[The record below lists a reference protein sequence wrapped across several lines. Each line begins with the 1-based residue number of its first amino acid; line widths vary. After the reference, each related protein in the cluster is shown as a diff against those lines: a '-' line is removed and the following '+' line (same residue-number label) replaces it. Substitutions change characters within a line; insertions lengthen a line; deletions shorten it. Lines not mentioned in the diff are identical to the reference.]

1 MGRYEAKAILTT
13 AMAILS
19 IGASSVTSQAATHQ
33 QISAAKAINAS
44 QQTSSFR
51 TDIEYDCNDKYG
63 SALIAALSSAQDTPA
78 QDFIHV
84 STSCDKAIS
93 DKVKAVKIARSKKPV
108 GSRSDMYGRLVIPSV
123 GIDVA
128 LIIASG
134 RDYCQAVTDASDSAA
149 IQIGPFLEASHVIS
163 DHNNQDFRT
172 LTNVTVGTPAYIE
185 TTNGR
190 INLVCSTVFD
200 GHNTDTM
207 LTDGNYNNLVNVAE
221 YLCYTCLD
229 SWRNI
234 RIVGFNTV

>member
-1 MGRYEAKAILTT
+1 MSTYEAKAILAT
-13 AMAILS
+13 AVAILA
-19 IGASSVTSQAATHQ
+19 IGASSVTSQASSHQ
-33 QISAAKAINAS
+33 QISAAKALNAS
-44 QQTSSFR
+44 RRTSSFQ
-51 TDIEYDCNDKYG
+51 TESKYVYDDNNG
-63 SALIAALSSAQDTPA
+63 SALIATLASAQDIPA
-78 QDFIHV
+78 SEFIGV

-134 RDYCQAVTDASDSAA
+134 REYCQAVTDAADSAA
-149 IQIGPFLEASHVIS
+149 IQIGPFLESSHVIS

-172 LTNVTVGTPAYIE
+172 LTHVTVGTPAYIE

-190 INLVCSTVFD
+190 INLVCSTVFN

-221 YLCYTCLD
+221 YMCYTCLD

-234 RIVGFNTV
+234 RIVGFNVA

>member
-44 QQTSSFR
+44 QQTSLFQ
-51 TDIEYDCNDKYG
+51 TDIEYGHEDKYG
-63 SALIAALSSAQDTPA
+63 SALISVLSSTQNTPTS
-78 QDFIHV
+78 DFISL

-134 RDYCQAVTDASDSAA
+134 RANCQAVTDAADSAA

-163 DHNNQDFRT
+163 DHNNQDFRS
-172 LTNVTVGTPAYIE
+172 LPSVTVGTPAYIE

-190 INLVCSTVFD
+190 INLVCSTVMD

-221 YLCYTCLD
+221 YMCYTCLD

-234 RIVGFNTV
+234 RIVGFNSV